1 MLQCMGSQCRT
12 RLSDWTELKEIE
24 NDRMCGVLWCF
35 SRVRLC
41 DPVDCNPPDSSV
53 HGVLQART
61 LEWIAI
67 SFSRGSS
74 QGRDQTHIACVSPAL
89 AGRFLTTEPPGK
101 PNRML
106 TPM

>member
-12 RLSDWTELKEIE
+12 RLSDWTELKETE

-35 SRVRLC
+35 SCVRLFV
-41 DPVDCNPPDSSV
+41 PVDCNPPDSFV
-53 HGVLQART
+53 HGLLQARI

-74 QGRDQTHIACVSPAL
+74 QGRDSPAS

-101 PNRML
+101 RDRML